1 MKNTFTLLFTLF
13 TLTLSAHL
21 LTNDA
26 YISILTCEP
35 GEELYS
41 VFGHNAIRIYEP
53 GQFDIVYN
61 YGTFEFSDD
70 FYMQFA
76 QGKLNYKLSRSGFP
90 DFNYEY
96 LMTNRA
102 VDEQILALD
111 SLDKQRLFDLLE
123 ENYLPENRYYL
134 YDFFYDNC
142 ATRIR
147 DMLEEALG
155 DRLQWHSKF
164 PENEITFRDMIQRYL
179 GNMHWGDFGIDLA
192 LGMPCDKLMTA
203 EQNMFLPDEV
213 MFEADLA
220 TLDGHPLVLEKN
232 ELLLSQDD
240 LKMPKGTNWPLIMS
254 VIVAFIA
261 LLDLLLFKLGKVKTL
276 FIPRTILF
284 IFGLLGVAVFLLWF
298 ATDHVTTKNNLNLI
312 WASPLYLFF
321 LYRLRAAQN
330 QLAWQHWYFKITAIL
345 LTLMVVTGSF
355 WPQSFHPTFYIL
367 AAAPLF
373 VSIRIGWGTKS
384 KGKTM

>member
-1 MKNTFTLLFTLF
+1 MKVIFTSLFACFSLLAN
-13 TLTLSAHL
+13 AHL
-21 LTNDA
+21 LSNDA

-41 VFGHNAIRIYEP
+41 VFGHNAIRVYEP
-53 GQFDIVYN
+53 GEFDVVYN

-70 FYMQFA
+70 FYLQFA

-96 LMTNRA
+96 LMTNRK
-102 VDEQILALD
+102 VDEQVLALD

-147 DMLEEALG
+147 DMLEKALG
-155 DRLQWHSKF
+155 DRLVWHTQF
-164 PENEITFRDMIQRYL
+164 PENEITFREMIQRYL
-179 GNMHWGDFGIDLA
+179 GKMHWGDFGIDLA
-192 LGMPCDKLMTA
+192 LGMPCDKRMTA
-203 EQNMFLPDEV
+203 RQNMFLPDEV
-213 MFEADLA
+213 LIEANLA
-220 TLDGHPLVLEKN
+220 TLDGHPLVLETN

-240 LKMPKGTNWPLIMS
+240 LKMPLGTNWPLIIS
-254 VIVAFIA
+254 LLVALLA
-261 LLDLLLFKLGKVKTL
+261 LLDLVLYRIGKLKNLFV
-276 FIPRTILF
+276 PRLILVF
-284 IFGLLGVAVFLLWF
+284 YGLLGVAIFLLWF
-298 ATDHVTTKNNLNLI
+298 ATDHVTTKFNFNLI

-321 LYRLRAAQN
+321 IFGLRNAQDGVS
-330 QLAWQHWYFKITAIL
+330 WKTWYFRITAFVL
-345 LTLMVVTGSF
+345 LCMITTGYW

-367 AAAPLF
+367 TMAPLL
-373 VSIRIGWGTKS
+373 VSIRIGWGKR
-384 KGKTM
+384 K